1 MRALM
6 ILAAALLSIG
16 AFAGPAL
23 AGTPV
28 TLRADASD
36 ADGVVTLGEIFD
48 GAGAAGRTPVASRT
62 GASVMLNA
70 QAVRLAAARAGLDWA
85 NAEGLRQVIVRSGA
99 PTGAASATAARGNVE
114 VLTWA
119 RNITAGEVVQP
130 QDLVWGK
137 AALAPADAASDP
149 DAMVGQVARR
159 ALRSGAAVAA
169 HDVSAVQAVKANE
182 MVTLTFDSDGVSLAL
197 QAKALT
203 GGAVGETINVQNV
216 TSKKTVQA
224 VVTAPGQAAVGP
236 AAEQLKLSRST
247 RIAAR

>member
-1 MRALM
+1 MKALALF
-6 ILAAALLSIG
+6 LALAIAS
-16 AFAGPAL
+16 PAL
-23 AGTPV
+23 AGTAV

-62 GASVMLNA
+62 GGSVMLNA

-85 NAEGLRQVIVRSGA
+85 NAEGLRQIVVRSGA
-99 PTGAASATAARGNVE
+99 PTGASTPAAARGNVD

-119 RNITAGEVVQP
+119 RNITAGEMVQP

-137 AALAPADAASDP
+137 AALAPADAPSDP
-149 DAMVGQVARR
+149 DMMVGQVARR

-182 MVTLTFDSDGVSLAL
+182 IVTLTFDSGGVSLAL

-224 VVTAPGQAAVGP
+224 VVVGPGQAAVGP